1 MLENLIIQRTTS
13 ENPDFQILVS
23 ELDAYLAIRNG
34 EENDFFT
41 QFNKI
46 DLLKNIVVIYQ
57 NEIPV
62 GCGAV
67 KEIQPDTM
75 EVKRMFVP
83 QEFRGKG
90 IAQLVLKE
98 LENWAKELGFEKCIL
113 ETGEDMKDA
122 VKLYQKS
129 NYKIIPNYGQYK
141 DVETSICFE
150 KVL

>member
-1 MLENLIIQRTTS
+1 MPANIIIQRTTS
-13 ENPDFQILVS
+13 KNPDFQKLVL

-34 EENDFFT
+34 DENEFFV
-41 QFNKI
+41 QFNQI
-46 DLLKNIVVIYQ
+46 YLLKNVIVIYQ

-67 KEIQPDTM
+67 KEIHPDTM

-83 QEFRGKG
+83 QEFRGNG

-98 LENWAKELGFEKCIL
+98 LENWAKELGCKKCIL

-122 VKLYQKS
+122 VGLYQKS
-129 NYKIIPNYGQYK
+129 QYKIIPNYGQYK

-150 KVL
+150 KIL

>member
-1 MLENLIIQRTTS
+1 MSDNLIIQRTNS
-13 ENPDFQILVS
+13 ENKDFQKLVS

-34 EENDFFT
+34 DENDFFV
-41 QFNKI
+41 QFNQI
-46 DLLKNIVVIYQ
+46 DLLKHVVLIYQ

-62 GCGAV
+62 GCGAI
-67 KEIQPDTM
+67 KEYYSNVM
-75 EVKRMFVP
+75 EIKRMFVP
-83 QEFRGKG
+83 QEFRGRG

-122 VKLYQKS
+122 VGLYQKS

-150 KVL
+150 KIL